1 METPRRRIEDGAISF
16 HPALSYKSDDR
27 ASGQTQRGATEE
39 GRGQPWKWTL
49 DRAETES
56 GVARLT
62 LSVTSLHC
70 ISIHPNPDYNI

>member
-1 METPRRRIEDGAISF
+1 METPRRRIDVAPF
-16 HPALSYKSDDR
+16 HSTPPCPINLTTGR
-27 ASGQTQRGATEE
+27 PESGQTGPTEE
-39 GRGQPWKWTL
+39 GRGQRWKWTL

-56 GVARLT
+56 GVAWLT